1 MTKWPVTKALPNARA
16 ETIAK
21 IIYND
26 ITMVYNPPKELL
38 SDNGQNLTEDVIKA
52 YTTLLAT
59 KYRVTTLY
67 HPRTNKMIKNF
78 NGLLENVLIKMLI
91 K

>member
-21 IIYND
+21 IIHND
-26 ITMVYNPPKELL
+26 ITMVYDSSKELL
-38 SDNGQNLTEDVIKA
+38 FNNGRNLIKDVIKA

-59 KYRVTTLY
+59 KHRVTTPY
-67 HPRTNKMIKNF
+67 YPRTNRMVKNF
-78 NGLLENVLIKMLI
+78 NGLLGNVLIKMLI
-91 K
+91 N